1 MRLFLLLFTLLF
13 TVGVQAC
20 STTKG
25 ADKKDGDS
33 TTSLSGT
40 DSSDEFGEDGYG
52 VDGQDLEAFAEKP
65 GGEEGERAHDRV
77 FFGYDSAA
85 LTSNAQETLT
95 KQAAWLRDH
104 TDVRITV
111 EGHCDERGTREYNLA
126 LGEKR
131 ANAAKSF
138 LVGEGVSSSRVSVV
152 SYGKERPVSFGG
164 DEETNSKNR
173 RAVTV
178 LNNYR

>member
-1 MRLFLLLFTLLF
+1 MRVYLLLLSLL
-13 TVGVQAC
+13 VLVPAC
-20 STTKG
+20 TTTKG
-25 ADKKDGDS
+25 AGKDGGDS
-33 TTSLSGT
+33 TTSLSGDGVSD
-40 DSSDEFGEDGYG
+40 DSFGDDGYG
-52 VDGQDLEAFAEKP
+52 VDGQDLEAFASKP

-77 FFGYDSAA
+77 FFGYDSAV
-85 LTSNAQETLT
+85 LTANAQETLS
-95 KQAAWLRDH
+95 KQADWLRDH

-138 LVGEGVSSSRVSVV
+138 LVGEGVSSSRISVV

-164 DEETNSKNR
+164 DEESNAKNR